1 MCHNVESWLNIYQ
14 VLGGGEKA
22 YLAELDSLLLE
33 QWDEG

>member
-1 MCHNVESWLNIYQ
+1 MSQCR
-14 VLGGGEKA
+14 VLAKYLPGAGGGEKA